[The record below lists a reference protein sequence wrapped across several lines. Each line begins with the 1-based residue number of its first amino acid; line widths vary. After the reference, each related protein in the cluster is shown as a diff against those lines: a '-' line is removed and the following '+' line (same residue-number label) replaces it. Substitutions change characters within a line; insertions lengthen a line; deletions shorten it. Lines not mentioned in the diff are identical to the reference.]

1 MNRLINKINFTLL
14 IILSAS
20 LKAQVV
26 DTSWTKTY
34 GGDSHDYATSLLQAD
49 DGGYLL
55 AGITYS
61 YGAGDKDVYLVKTN
75 PYGDTLWTKVYG
87 DSLIDNVF
95 AIKPTLDGGYVIG
108 GWSSSY
114 SGDNRDFDCYIVKI
128 DYFGM
133 LEWKSYCTDSSSGGA
148 YDIVQT
154 DDGGYLLAGGA
165 KGAYPMI
172 NFDLFVV
179 RADQFGDTVW
189 TRRYIVPGR
198 ESWDGLAYSVTKTFD
213 GNYVVAGEIF
223 YQRENIS
230 DIYVLKIND
239 NGDTLWTQIID
250 NQMREY
256 AWDCT
261 ETPDNDIVLTGWT
274 WAGFSDPTGDKVYLA
289 KLTDGGEFLWQ
300 KIYAYPWPVSSYND
314 AWAAVVDPNDN
325 GYLIVADTRQDMID
339 QRDIY
344 VIKTDTEGDTLWT
357 IKTGNNI
364 DEAPSN
370 IITTDDGGFAVCG
383 MKYTLNSSGHL
394 YEDFYLLKYES
405 LTDIAPTDTYIPR
418 EIQLI
423 QNYPNPFNGQT
434 SIKYSLPVS
443 AEVKL
448 DILDILG
455 RKIVSLINSRQPAG
469 YHDII
474 WRGDDLP
481 SGIYFF
487 KLQAG
492 DFVDTK
498 KMVLLK

>member
-1 MNRLINKINFTLL
+1 LNRLILKIYF
-14 IILSAS
+14 ILSVVLLVS
-20 LKAQVV
+20 IKAQVV
-26 DTSWTKTY
+26 DTTWTKTY
-34 GGDSHDYATSLLQAD
+34 GGDNHDYATSLLQAD

-55 AGITYS
+55 VGITYS

-75 PYGDTLWTKVYG
+75 PYGDTLWTRAYG

-114 SGDNRDFDCYIVKI
+114 SGDNRDFDFYIVKI

-165 KGAYPMI
+165 KGTPPMI
-172 NFDLFVV
+172 NFDLFIV
-179 RADQFGDTVW
+179 RADQSGDTVW

-198 ESWDGLAYSVTKTFD
+198 ESWDGLAYSVIKTSD

-239 NGDTLWTQIID
+239 NGDTLWTKLID
-250 NQMREY
+250 YQMREY
-256 AWDCT
+256 AWDCA
-261 ETPDNDIVLTGWT
+261 ETPANDIIITGWT
-274 WAGFSDPTGDKVYLA
+274 WAGYSDPNGDKIYLA
-289 KLTDGGEFLWQ
+289 KLTHNGEFLWQ

-314 AWAAVVDPNDN
+314 AWAVTVDPNDD
-325 GYLIVADTRQDMID
+325 GYLIVADTREDIID

-344 VIKTDTEGDTLWT
+344 VLKTDADGDTLWT
-357 IKTGNNI
+357 IKTGDHV
-364 DEAPSN
+364 DESPFN

-383 MKYTLNSSGHL
+383 QRYMLNTSGQL
-394 YEDFYLLKYES
+394 YKDFYLLKYES
-405 LTDIAPTDTYIPR
+405 LSGIMPSEFYLPQET
-418 EIQLI
+418 ELI
-423 QNYPNPFNGQT
+423 QNYPNPFNEQT
-434 SIKYSLPVS
+434 IIKYNLPVS
-443 AEVKL
+443 TEVKL
-448 DILDILG
+448 DIHDILG
-455 RKIVSLINSRQPAG
+455 RRIESLINGKQQAG
-469 YHDII
+469 YHNII
-474 WRGDDLP
+474 WRAEDLP
-481 SGIYFF
+481 SGVYFF

-492 DFVDTK
+492 DFVDIK
-498 KMVLLK
+498 KTVLLK